1 MVKIRKLIWM
11 IIIIILLGV
20 FLLAFNIRQSFI
32 KDTDINLYT
41 NNKDISYM
49 SVEFEED
56 ITKSFTKNKDILKLE
71 QLEKIS
77 PIIVKVKVDD
87 SASREMYEET
97 TLTKVIIKEVFKG
110 ELDQNSI
117 YVFEPFDCYNEDNL
131 LYLYSLDGYNIMNKN
146 SEYILFLREIKDS
159 NYTSD
164 DSIYMPTTTLL
175 SKYSIND
182 KMLELNNVKLINNQ
196 VKYYNVKNLDIIS
209 DNSENIEKYN
219 DIKLSILKKYTN
231 ID

>member
-1 MVKIRKLIWM
+1 
-11 IIIIILLGV
+11 
-20 FLLAFNIRQSFI
+20 
-32 KDTDINLYT
+32 
-41 NNKDISYM
+41 M

-56 ITKSFTKNKDILKLE
+56 ITKSFTKNKDISKLE

>member
-1 MVKIRKLIWM
+1 MAKIRRFIWI

-20 FLLAFNIRQSFI
+20 FVLAFNIRQSFI

-49 SVEFEED
+49 TVEYEED
-56 ITKSFTKNKDILKLE
+56 ITKSFIKNEDISKLE

-77 PIIVKVKVDD
+77 QIVVKVKVDD
-87 SASREMYEET
+87 SVPREMYEET
-97 TLTKVIIKEVFKG
+97 TLTNVIIKEVLKG
-110 ELDQNSI
+110 ELDKSSI
-117 YVFEPFDCYNEDNL
+117 YVFEPFDCYNGDNL
-131 LYLYSLDGYNIMNKN
+131 LYLYSLDGYNIMNEN

-159 NYTSD
+159 NYTPD
-164 DSIYMPTTTLL
+164 NSIYMPTTTLL

-182 KMLELNNVKLINNQ
+182 KMLKLNNVKLINNQ
-196 VKYYNVKNLDIIS
+196 VKYYDVKNLDIIS

-219 DIKLSILKKYTN
+219 DIKLSILNKYTN

>member
-1 MVKIRKLIWM
+1 MAKIRRFIWI

-20 FLLAFNIRQSFI
+20 FVLAFNIRQSFI

-49 SVEFEED
+49 TVEYEED
-56 ITKSFTKNKDILKLE
+56 ITKSFIKNEDISKLE

-77 PIIVKVKVDD
+77 QIVVKVKVDD
-87 SASREMYEET
+87 SVPREMYEET
-97 TLTKVIIKEVFKG
+97 TLTKVIIKEVLKG
-110 ELDQNSI
+110 ELDKSSI
-117 YVFEPFDCYNEDNL
+117 YVFEPFDCYNGDNL
-131 LYLYSLDGYNIMNKN
+131 LYLYSLDGYNIMNEN

-159 NYTSD
+159 NYTPD
-164 DSIYMPTTTLL
+164 NSIYMPTTTLL

-182 KMLELNNVKLINNQ
+182 KMLKLNNVKLINNQ
-196 VKYYNVKNLDIIS
+196 VKYYDVKNLDIIS

-219 DIKLSILKKYTN
+219 DIKLSILNKYTN